1 MIKFIIMK
9 KLIITILYVI
19 FTINIVYA
27 ETNFEIGSSFLTH
40 HYSDLNADRFA
51 NKVSQ
56 DGRTINNPLYSLSWV
71 WQDKGDSDYSS
82 FTLYSGE
89 DSIGSP
95 MNGFLLTKGLGY
107 TDRTSLQ
114 LGFIW
119 GMYFYDENAWRE
131 KFYDREAQTPSW
143 LVASYG
149 EQWNGVNMVF
159 GLELNLQ
166 VQVSDSVY
174 VRLKN
179 NITPMISNHSF
190 ALGFNF

>member
-1 MIKFIIMK
+1 MK
-9 KLIITILYVI
+9 KFYFIL
-19 FTINIVYA
+19 FFMFLLNISYA
-27 ETNFEIGSSFLTH
+27 ETNFELGTSFLTH

-56 DGRTINNPLYSLSWV
+56 DGRTIDNPLYSMTWV
-71 WQDKGDSDYSS
+71 WQDKGESDYGS
-82 FTLYSGE
+82 FSLYSGE

-107 TDRTSLQ
+107 IDRTSLQ

-131 KFYDREAQTPSW
+131 KFYDRTAQTPSW
-143 LVASYG
+143 LVATYG
-149 EQWNGVNMVF
+149 EQWNGINMIF

-166 VQVSDSVY
+166 IQLSESVY